1 MLHLL
6 TDFSG
11 DNVIAF
17 ANAAVENVASAIR
30 PCLII
35 IHNKCKCWPSSH
47 SSNRTGNLHEPMDVD
62 VMTKKFLVLHEGGEE
77 VIELWLQI

>member
-1 MLHLL
+1 MI
-6 TDFSG
+6 TG

-30 PCLII
+30 PCLVI
-35 IHNKCKCWPSSH
+35 IHNKC
-47 SSNRTGNLHEPMDVD
+47 NLHEPMDVD

-77 VIELWLQI
+77 VKLIIH